1 MGAVH
6 SEGKGAAKDTGFGDG
21 QRHRLDSRSSVWGQC
36 SAEQLKACLKW
47 TWSGETEFL
56 AEAFSSKGLTDRAA
70 DTLGEARPTVCHLC
84 KAALTAAR
92 SAKGR
97 TDRETPTQ
105 LRPSGPFEGNPKQSP
120 SEQDMLEGLSPGHR
134 KKPQEMGREGNKGQH
149 SSDRSQATCTG
160 RRRPRVA
167 EGQPSAT
174 APVPVPCV
182 SSGGPEL
189 PARTVEVLT
198 PDFLHSSGLG
208 HAVTGSSSPRTVATK
223 EEDVRL
229 TGKPRR
235 AGESK

>member
-1 MGAVH
+1 MTSGGDTRSWENCPPFPNLIFQADPLWEVTVGAVH

-97 TDRETPTQ
+97 TDKRDTYSAET
-105 LRPSGPFEGNPKQSP
+105 LRP
-120 SEQDMLEGLSPGHR
+120 L
-134 KKPQEMGREGNKGQH
+134 
-149 SSDRSQATCTG
+149 
-160 RRRPRVA
+160 
-167 EGQPSAT
+167 
-174 APVPVPCV
+174 
-182 SSGGPEL
+182 
-189 PARTVEVLT
+189 
-198 PDFLHSSGLG
+198 
-208 HAVTGSSSPRTVATK
+208 
-223 EEDVRL
+223 
-229 TGKPRR
+229 
-235 AGESK
+235 